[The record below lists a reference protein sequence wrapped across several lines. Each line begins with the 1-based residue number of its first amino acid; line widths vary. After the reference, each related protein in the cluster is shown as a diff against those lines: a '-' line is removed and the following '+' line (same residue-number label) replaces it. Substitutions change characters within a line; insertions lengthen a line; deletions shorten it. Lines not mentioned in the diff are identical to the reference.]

1 MAPKLPTNELVAVQ
15 WIKSINGIP
24 TNSVNTQ
31 LPADNSTWEVSG
43 FIQVSMAGGS
53 PDMYTPQNQP
63 LLQVDC
69 WAAKPNSEKP
79 PWGKANNLAEIIKA
93 ACYDKRY
100 WGHLAMPPTHE
111 NVRVLG
117 SVATTEPRRVQGDEA
132 RFACYTFDLQLFWVR
147 TES

>member
-1 MAPKLPTNELVAVQ
+1 VALHLPTNELVGVH
-15 WIKSINGIP
+15 WIRSIEGIP
-24 TNSVNTQ
+24 TNQVNTD
-31 LPADNSTWEVSG
+31 LPADNTTWEVSG
-43 FIQVSMAGGS
+43 FVQVTLAGGS
-53 PDMYTPQNQP
+53 PDVYTPQNQP
-63 LLQVDC
+63 VFQVDC

-100 WGHLAMPPTHE
+100 WGFLALPATHQ
-111 NVRVLG
+111 NARVLG

-147 TES
+147 NLT